1 MAELARRAAAAVL
14 PVLALGLLWE
24 GSVWL
29 FAISP
34 FYLPRLSVVL
44 GTIATSAGAFRD
56 AFLTTLAEAV
66 TGYVAGALVGI
77 ASGIV
82 FAHSRWL
89 REMFFPLF
97 IVSQTVPVIAFGAIV
112 VLWFGN
118 TLLAKAAIAF
128 YLTFFPVTVNTLVG
142 LTSVDERQ
150 VALLRSFGATTR
162 QLLWTLRFPA
172 ALPRIF
178 VALRL
183 SAALA
188 LVGAMVG
195 EWFGATTGIGVMLLQ
210 AMFNEQVPA
219 LWASILS
226 AAVLGTALYAGVA
239 AAEKRLVFWKEEL

>member
-1 MAELARRAAAAVL
+1 MPRRAAAALL
-14 PVLALGLLWE
+14 PVLALAVLWE
-24 GSVWL
+24 GAVRL
-29 FAISP
+29 FGISP
-34 FYLPRLSVVL
+34 FYLPPLSAVL
-44 GTIATSAGAFRD
+44 GTIAASAPAFRD
-56 AFLTTLAEAV
+56 AFLTTLAEAA
-66 TGYVAGALVGI
+66 TGYAAGALVGV

-82 FAHSRWL
+82 FAHGRWL

-97 IVSQTVPVIAFGAIV
+97 VVSQTVPVIAFGAIV

-142 LTSVDERQ
+142 LTAVDPRQ

-226 AAVLGTALYAGVA
+226 AAALGTALYAVIA
-239 AAEKRLVFWKEEL
+239 AAERRLVFWKEEL

>member
-1 MAELARRAAAAVL
+1 
-14 PVLALGLLWE
+14 
-24 GSVWL
+24 
-29 FAISP
+29 
-34 FYLPRLSVVL
+34 
-44 GTIATSAGAFRD
+44 
-56 AFLTTLAEAV
+56 
-66 TGYVAGALVGI
+66 
-77 ASGIV
+77 
-82 FAHSRWL
+82 
-89 REMFFPLF
+89 MFFPLF

-162 QLLWTLRFPA
+162 QFLWTLRFPA

-210 AMFNEQVPA
+210 AMFDEQVPA

-226 AAVLGTALYAGVA
+226 AAVLGTALYAVVA